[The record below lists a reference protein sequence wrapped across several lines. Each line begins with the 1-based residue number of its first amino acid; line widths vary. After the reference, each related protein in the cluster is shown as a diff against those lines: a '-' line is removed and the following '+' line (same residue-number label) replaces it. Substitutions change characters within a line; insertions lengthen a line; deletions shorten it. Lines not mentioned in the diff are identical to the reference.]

1 MRLIE
6 KLMLPSLLLLL
17 LLLAAGPSAVGRG
30 LASPGGLAFP
40 GGLASPGLAV
50 AVSRASSSV
59 SRRTA
64 PTVSPENALPQ
75 TRDPDDNEL
84 ESGVSLA
91 CR

>member
-6 KLMLPSLLLLL
+6 KLMLPSLLLLLLL

-40 GGLASPGLAV
+40 GGL

>member
-30 LASPGGLAFP
+30 LASAGGLAFP
-40 GGLASPGLAV
+40 DLAV